1 MIKVSKY
8 EYGVKVILG
17 LSALISVLTTLGI
30 ITILSKETLPFF
42 NLVKPMEL
50 LFGTAWEPLLEPKS
64 FGVLPLVSGTLLIVF
79 GAGLLAIPIGTM
91 TAVS

>member
-42 NLVKPMEL
+42 NLVKPMEF

-64 FGVLPLVSGTLLIVF
+64 FGVLPLF
-79 GAGLLAIPIGTM
+79 QEPF
-91 TAVS
+91 